1 MQRIKVE
8 IDKIFAPSDAY
19 RNNCSTPK
27 AANQLLGLEKD
38 LYDLFKEIFE
48 VIAPH
53 TRNKSWTGGAPIQGS
68 CDNNILKL
76 TFGICSTPTQWAAT
90 PTRLRRLTCEGCNR
104 PGQDFATIDDLKN
117 DVREVLASRS
127 EKQGRLQCS
136 CYGVLCKDDRL
147 MLKAH

>member
-48 VIAPH
+48 VIF
-53 TRNKSWTGGAPIQGS
+53 GYVPITML
-68 CDNNILKL
+68 I
-76 TFGICSTPTQWAAT
+76 
-90 PTRLRRLTCEGCNR
+90 LRRA
-104 PGQDFATIDDLKN
+104 D
-117 DVREVLASRS
+117 S
-127 EKQGRLQCS
+127 
-136 CYGVLCKDDRL
+136 
-147 MLKAH
+147 